1 MKMKAKTK
9 KSLLRNAW
17 QFIKLQLAGNILF
30 WGTYVGYFIADN
42 VFHSKSWLALAIP
55 SICAHILFFIVD
67 RNWVFSDKTGKRK
80 TKDEIVRFVLFM
92 GLNYFINI
100 GIIMGLQEYF
110 GITPYIG
117 QFLAG
122 LFFTF
127 WTWAGL
133 KFWVFRAARHARHH
147 AITIE
152 TRNTNAKR
160 HAKYKRLEAKQKAKR
175 TAAVS
180 R

>member
-9 KSLLRNAW
+9 KSLFQNIL

-30 WGTYVGYFIADN
+30 WGTYIGYAVADN
-42 VFHSKSWLALAIP
+42 VFHTKSVLAVAVP
-55 SICAHILFFIVD
+55 SVLAHILFFIVD

-80 TKDEIVRFVLFM
+80 TTDEIVRFVLFM
-92 GLNYFINI
+92 GLNYFINL
-100 GIIMGLQEYF
+100 GIIMGLQNYL

-117 QFLAG
+117 QFIAG
-122 LFFTF
+122 MFFTF

-133 KFWVFRAARHARHH
+133 KFWVFRGARHARHH

-152 TRNTNAKR
+152 TKDTNAKR

-175 TAAVS
+175 AA
-180 R
+180 RLHR

>member
-9 KSLLRNAW
+9 KSLLYNIW

-30 WGTYVGYFIADN
+30 WATYLGYAIADN
-42 VFHSKSWLALAIP
+42 VFHSTSWLAVAVP
-55 SICAHILFFIVD
+55 SILANILFFILD
-67 RNWVFSDKTGKRK
+67 RNWVFSEKTGKRK
-80 TKDEIVRFVLFM
+80 TADEIVKFVLFM
-92 GLNYFINI
+92 GLNYFINL
-100 GIIMGLQEYF
+100 GIILGLQTYF

-117 QFLAG
+117 QFVAG
-122 LFFTF
+122 LFFAF

-133 KFWVFRAARHARHH
+133 KFWVFRGARHARHH

-152 TRNTNAKR
+152 TKDTNAKR

>member
-1 MKMKAKTK
+1 MKKKTK
-9 KSLLRNAW
+9 KSLLSNTV
-17 QFIKLQLAGNILF
+17 QFIKLQISGNILF
-30 WGTYVGYFIADN
+30 WGTYIGYAIADN
-42 VFHSKSWLALAIP
+42 VFHTSSWLAIAIP
-55 SICAHILFFIVD
+55 SLLAHFLFFIVD
-67 RNWVFSDKTGKRK
+67 KNWVFSDKTGKRK
-80 TKDEIVRFVLFM
+80 TGDEVVRFVLFM

-100 GIIMGLQEYF
+100 GIITGLENFF
-110 GITPYIG
+110 GITPYVG
-117 QFLAG
+117 QFIAA

-133 KFWVFRAARHARHH
+133 KFWVFRAARHARHPG
-147 AITIE
+147 ITIE

-175 TAAVS
+175 TARVH